1 MNPDILTGLKWELI
15 KEISKNE
22 TNPLELSKKVGK
34 SLPNVSQQLQ
44 FLEAVGIIKKRK
56 INTNERNKPRVLYS
70 INQNK
75 NFITLLNQG
84 MSDKKSFDSEIIMG
98 FIRMLFYTNEHLSLA
113 FIKTYFEHNIFNT
126 NSLALIS
133 HSKDEIT
140 LLIISEHKHK
150 LINKMHNAKVKVDN
164 KIIKIKTQ
172 IYTRIDFEKALS
184 NNNKHLLDLLN
195 SKIIYDPS
203 KQFQRLKN
211 E

>member
-1 MNPDILTGLKWELI
+1 MLTGLKWELI

-56 INTNERNKPRVLYS
+56 LNTNERNKPRVLYS
-70 INQNK
+70 INQSK
-75 NFITLLNQG
+75 NFITLLNPG
-84 MSDKKSFDSEIIMG
+84 MSGKKSFDSEIIMA
-98 FIRMLFYTNEHLSLA
+98 FIRMLFYTNEKLSLG
-113 FIKTYFEHNIFNT
+113 FMKTYFEHNIFNN

-133 HSKDEIT
+133 HSKDEFT
-140 LLIISEHKHK
+140 LLIISENKHD
-150 LINKMHNAKVKVDN
+150 LINKMHNAKVKVDD

-172 IYTRIDFEKALS
+172 IYARIDFEEAYS
-184 NNNKHLLDLLN
+184 QNNKHLVDLLN
-195 SKIIYDPS
+195 SKIIYDPL
-203 KQFQRLKN
+203 KQFNKLKN